1 MVLDIFWPITLVFHP
16 YPSLRWLDDLVWIV
30 KLSQR
35 CSVSHDVPGIL
46 FLTTNRAS
54 NIDPAVP
61 CHTPWL
67 RCFWCSLWLASLAIL
82 ILLHGIECYKNCYD
96 VKWKVGLID
105 LKFRAFA
112 EIIITHQPP
121 VQWYYGTSY
130 SPKKSLREAPFWG
143 AFSDHRCLALRSPK
157 FLWSWVG
164 LAQSSEEALLS
175 ICQRKQPGEPREH
188 VPKLRTTH
196 LWCMCVCLCSCTH
209 TYTIIINHIQYIY
222 IYSIYSI
229 YTHTITPSH
238 IYTPN
243 LTSQRKVPHGSVEP
257 ASLARHV
264 LNGRQIKSSLAV
276 FANEGQNQN
285 SMVPTLPSPKKPRK

>member
-130 SPKKSLREAPFWG
+130 NPKKSLREAPFWG

-229 YTHTITPSH
+229 YSIYTHTHNHAVPHLYPKSH
-238 IYTPN
+238 IAKEGPAWI
-243 LTSQRKVPHGSVEP
+243 GGACEP
-257 ASLARHV
+257 C
-264 LNGRQIKSSLAV
+264 
-276 FANEGQNQN
+276 
-285 SMVPTLPSPKKPRK
+285 PPRAERPADQE

>member
-1 MVLDIFWPITLVFHP
+1 MVLDIFLPITLVFHP

-30 KLSQR
+30 NSQR

-82 ILLHGIECYKNCYD
+82 ILLNGIECYKNCYD

-157 FLWSWVG
+157 FRWSWVG

-209 TYTIIINHIQYIY
+209 TYTII
-222 IYSIYSI
+222 YSI
-229 YTHTITPSH
+229 YTQSRRPTFIPQIS
-238 IYTPN
+238 
-243 LTSQRKVPHGSVEP
+243 LTQRKVPHGSVEP

-276 FANEGQNQN
+276 FANEGWRPVRTKKVWYQHCH
-285 SMVPTLPSPKKPRK
+285 PPKSQESSRKYWSRK